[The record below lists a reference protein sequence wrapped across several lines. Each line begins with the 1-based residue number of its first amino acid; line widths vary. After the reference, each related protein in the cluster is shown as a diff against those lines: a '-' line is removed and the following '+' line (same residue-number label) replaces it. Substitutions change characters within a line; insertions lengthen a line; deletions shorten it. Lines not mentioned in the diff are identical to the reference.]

1 MGIVAS
7 QYQSSAVGAAS
18 LPSSTCGQIW
28 VPAPATPAQS
38 LLAALPMVFLARATS
53 SSWGS
58 LQFPISP
65 FLVSPGVS
73 SSPSGWGRQERMEGM
88 YPRIA

>member
-1 MGIVAS
+1 MGIVVR

-18 LPSSTCGQIW
+18 LPSSSC
-28 VPAPATPAQS
+28 AQQES
-38 LLAALPMVFLARATS
+38 LLAALPTVFLARATS
-53 SSWGS
+53 PSWSS

-73 SSPSGWGRQERMEGM
+73 SSPSGWGRQDRT
-88 YPRIA
+88 